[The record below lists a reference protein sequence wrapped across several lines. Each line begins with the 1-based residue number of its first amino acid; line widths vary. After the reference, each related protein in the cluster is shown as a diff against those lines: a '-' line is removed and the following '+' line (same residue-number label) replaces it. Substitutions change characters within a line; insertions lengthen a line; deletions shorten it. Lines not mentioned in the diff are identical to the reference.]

1 MARRTTIVDV
11 ARAAGVSLSTAS
23 VALNGLPGVSEAK
36 REQIRRI
43 ARELSYSPTLRARG
57 LAAKRAFAIGFVVER
72 SPAVM
77 SSDPFFGAFIAGV
90 QEAIAGAGYVMVL
103 QVSPSPEQA
112 AWLYREF
119 AGERRVD
126 GVLLDQLRVDDGRI
140 ALVGELGLPAV
151 AIAPPTVSVPLPL
164 TSQSAAPGIVQLVE
178 HLIALGHRDIAHI
191 RGKLDYVHSVE
202 RREAWLATLARAGL
216 PAGPELQGDFTVA
229 SGSRAAEAILAMER
243 RPTAVVCV
251 NDLCAIGL
259 VAGLQAAGVEVPGE
273 ISVVGFDGIE
283 LANYLHPRLTTVRT
297 APETVGRA
305 AAAMLLELIDEPGRQ
320 PWTVRLGLGPMV
332 VGDSTAPP
340 PAGR

>member
-1 MARRTTIVDV
+1 M

-36 REQIRRI
+36 REHIRQI
-43 ARELSYSPTLRARG
+43 AQDLKYSPTLRARG

-72 SPAVM
+72 SPEVM
-77 SSDPFFGAFIAGV
+77 GSDPFFGAFIAGV

-126 GVLLDQLRVDDGRI
+126 GVLLDQLRVDDDRI
-140 ALVGELGLPAV
+140 GLVQELGLPAV
-151 AIAPPTVSVPLPL
+151 AIAPPTVAAPLPML
-164 TSQSAAPGIVQLVE
+164 SQSGAPGIVEVTE
-178 HLIALGHRDIAHI
+178 HLMALGHRDIAHI
-191 RGKLDYVHSVE
+191 RGKLEYVHSVE
-202 RREAWLATLARAGL
+202 RRTAWRDTLAKGGL
-216 PAGPELQGDFTVA
+216 PAGAELQGDFTVA
-229 SGSRAAEAILAMER
+229 SGSRAAEEILAMDR
-243 RPTAVVCV
+243 PPTAVVCV

-259 VAGLQAAGVEVPGE
+259 VAGLQAAGVDVPGD

-297 APETVGRA
+297 APQTVGRA
-305 AAAMLLELIDEPGRQ
+305 AAAMLLELIDDPGRE
-320 PWTVRLGLGPMV
+320 PWTVQLGPGPLVM
-332 VGDSTAPP
+332 GESTAPP
-340 PAGR
+340 RAGALPAVRRSVS